1 MTSSMIRSRVKLERL
16 HALLDPS
23 KPVQALA
30 VVVQAE
36 ALRESSVLRAVVL
49 LTLVTL
55 GGAEGD
61 GRVHV
66 ALLELP
72 VLHTVRRLVA
82 EHQGVAAVAGE
93 APAHEALAVSL
104 ATAIAEK
111 NCVYNSLLN
120 S

>member
-1 MTSSMIRSRVKLERL
+1 MTSSPLPVKLERL

-23 KPVQALA
+23 KPVPALA

-36 ALRESSVLRAVVL
+36 ALRKSSVLFALVHL
-49 LTLVTL
+49 AIVTL

-61 GRVHV
+61 GRLHV

-72 VLHTVRRLVA
+72 VLDAVRRLLA
-82 EHQGVAAVAGE
+82 EHQGLAAVAGE
-93 APAHEALAVSL
+93 APAHEALAVDL
-104 ATAIAEK
+104 ATAIAAN